1 MFIICFYKCSVK
13 NMFLRITI
21 LAFSLFKVIFSAE
34 AQQKQGK
41 VWATSSSRIGL
52 TDRETIDYTNMR
64 FFYAFN
70 AESLSDIDSYIDL
83 GVLQIGDRLSKYSSA
98 FLAHSD
104 SLLVEWHKKHPN
116 AQAWPKYI
124 ELQGRMGGFWSEYQ
138 YSELFVDGTKLT
150 EWALMP
156 RFQEKECARYSEPY
170 PLMKWTLGKEIMEIC
185 GHKCQKATCHFRGRD
200 FIAWFAPDI
209 PIRKGPWKFGG
220 LPGLIMKVYDKDNLY
235 TFECVRIEKGK
246 YPITQYPEKYFP
258 IKSRVLVYKL
268 QIKMNENWDDLS
280 GVTMTNR
287 KDFYEYEPLELE

>member
-1 MFIICFYKCSVK
+1 MIVP
-13 NMFLRITI
+13 
-21 LAFSLFKVIFSAE
+21 FSAL
-34 AQQKQGK
+34 AQNKQGEVYEANPK
-41 VWATSSSRIGL
+41 RIGL
-52 TDRETIDYTNMR
+52 MEKSIVDYTTIR

-70 AESLSDIDSYIDL
+70 YLDIKDVDSYIDL
-83 GVLQIGDRLSKYSSA
+83 GMLQIGSKMSKYSSA

-104 SLLVEWHKKHPN
+104 SLVYDWRKKHPN
-116 AQAWPKYI
+116 ATDAPKKI
-124 ELQGRMGGFWSEYQ
+124 DMRGREAGLWSEYQ
-138 YSELFVDGTKLT
+138 YSNIFIEGSQLT

-235 TFECVRIEKGK
+235 TFECVRIEKE
-246 YPITQYPEKYFP
+246 YLWEV
-258 IKSRVLVYKL
+258 VLCRL
-268 QIKMNENWDDLS
+268 NI
-280 GVTMTNR
+280 
-287 KDFYEYEPLELE
+287 